1 MPSSELTADPLQRNT
16 NKTSSGNLTEKD
28 KDRPRDNMQSD
39 ARVPY
44 VFSSVPP
51 WAQTSSAGAKSP
63 LCSTWNEKSAP
74 QARLEK
80 KPIQNRAVHKSL
92 AHVDRGR
99 RLPGAEQQHT
109 RQTDR
114 QAACPPR
121 LSLMKNPVLVR
132 STAHRNK
139 SLQATKQRPSRSNC
153 DWEKTHNLTERIS
166 CCIYTNV

>member
-114 QAACPPR
+114 QTGSMPTQTVSDEKPCFGEEH
-121 LSLMKNPVLVR
+121 
-132 STAHRNK
+132 ST
-139 SLQATKQRPSRSNC
+139 QKQKLASHETTPF
-153 DWEKTHNLTERIS
+153 KI
-166 CCIYTNV
+166 